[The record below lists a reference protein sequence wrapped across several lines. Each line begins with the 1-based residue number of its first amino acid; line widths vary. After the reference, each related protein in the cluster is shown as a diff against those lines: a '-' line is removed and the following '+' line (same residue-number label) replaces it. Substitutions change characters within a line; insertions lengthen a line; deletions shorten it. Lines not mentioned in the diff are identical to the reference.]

1 MCRIE
6 RVVEAEA
13 EGAHL
18 VLATPVDSAPEGLG
32 ACASL
37 GVACF

>member
-6 RVVEAEA
+6 RVVEAET
-13 EGAHL
+13 ESSDI